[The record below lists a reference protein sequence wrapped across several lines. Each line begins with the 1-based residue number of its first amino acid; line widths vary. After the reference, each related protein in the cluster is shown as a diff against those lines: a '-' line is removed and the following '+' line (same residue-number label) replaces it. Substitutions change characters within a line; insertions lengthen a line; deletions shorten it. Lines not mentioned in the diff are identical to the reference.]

1 MAGQPLTD
9 EEIVSNLR
17 NCTAGDLGPWPPRSA
32 SSCPFALRG
41 PDPRGSTQ
49 ARGDKRLGGVSASVE
64 ESLRSDDP
72 FQFTRRVATETVEHG
87 EVSIREGE
95 PVLLN

>member
-1 MAGQPLTD
+1 M
-9 EEIVSNLR
+9 
-17 NCTAGDLGPWPPRSA
+17 
-32 SSCPFALRG
+32 
-41 PDPRGSTQ
+41 
-49 ARGDKRLGGVSASVE
+49 SASVE